1 MLRIYE
7 KCKSM
12 CRRVEAMS
20 KLVHPHNAKQ
30 ADEMRRAS
38 KSCRSNVAEG
48 SGVRGGHRRQ
58 HYDRALGSAR
68 ETRDAVEEA
77 VEERWAPYDAELD
90 DELDHIIAVL
100 VKNVR

>member
-1 MLRIYE
+1 
-7 KCKSM
+7 
-12 CRRVEAMS
+12 
-20 KLVHPHNAKQ
+20 
-30 ADEMRRAS
+30 MRCGGRA
-38 KSCRSNVAEG
+38 RAAGPAAAEG
-48 SGVRGGHRRQ
+48 SDVRGGHRRQ

-68 ETRDAVEEA
+68 ETRDAAEEA